1 MAEPVPDGGNKTPKY
16 FAPKNKNC
24 PYCGQSFT
32 SSSLGRHLDLWI
44 RPNNPR
50 APDGIHDVDEI
61 RRLRGNITRRQMT
74 SKRPSMTSLRSVS
87 TPVGTP
93 TAGQRKSTARKP
105 TAKVAESH
113 KSPSLPKDGEYAVD
127 SKLNKWPF
135 SPGFEATGVLS
146 GISQRTSEAPQ
157 TPEAESVQEP
167 AKRPGL
173 QRQVSRQMLQKA
185 QLDVKQRLTDTMDT
199 ARAAELALRE
209 VLSSWRAARY
219 ACPGGLAASAVMP
232 VPALTVT

>member
-1 MAEPVPDGGNKTPKY
+1 MAEPAIDGGNKNPKY

-50 APDGIHDVDEI
+50 AADGIHDVDEI

-74 SKRPSMTSLRSVS
+74 SKRPSTSSLRSVS

-93 TAGQRKSTARKP
+93 VPVQRKSTARKP
-105 TAKVAESH
+105 PAKVIDSH
-113 KSPSLPKDGEYAVD
+113 KSSSLPKDGEYVVD

-135 SPGFEATGVLS
+135 SPGFEATGVLNN
-146 GISQRTSEAPQ
+146 IPQRLSETPQ
-157 TPEAESVQEP
+157 TPEAEPAPEP

-209 VLSSWRAARY
+209 VLGSWRAAKY
-219 ACPGGLAASAVMP
+219 AWPKKLQISCEPFRL
-232 VPALTVT
+232 LTML